1 MPVGDSLFV
10 LDATDGAE
18 LSPEQMGMLGKGL
31 ELVAPEIIAAASE
44 SPVTIEVHEVEH
56 NELDYQ
62 DEGLAA
68 AVLGWAVGEFGLTPR
83 EIPVSYH
90 SSEQRYVFDF
100 DAVHPTG

>member
-1 MPVGDSLFV
+1 
-10 LDATDGAE
+10 
-18 LSPEQMGMLGKGL
+18 
-31 ELVAPEIIAAASE
+31 
-44 SPVTIEVHEVEH
+44 
-56 NELDYQ
+56 LDYQ